1 MEKEK
6 ENTGSE
12 HVIQS
17 YITKNILKMRKWQFY
32 KADKKQKEKE
42 VHVIWSGNVLKT
54 QSTKQLENQKNKN
67 EEDVQSYRAKD
78 ILKAITIRKK
88 EKNLEII

>member
-1 MEKEK
+1 
-6 ENTGSE
+6 
-12 HVIQS
+12 
-17 YITKNILKMRKWQFY
+17 
-32 KADKKQKEKE
+32 
-42 VHVIWSGNVLKT
+42 VLKT